1 MKKEK
6 NKGSAK
12 RLIVILSLSLALL
25 TVISAFSFA
34 WIRNYIEVNKV
45 EVTTG
50 KMLYSFKL
58 YRMEGKELKQIEFF
72 DTNKANDAAASQS
85 DATLHKEINNAKI
98 NIDEGEEVFFVI
110 EKYADSID
118 FDVAITFD
126 NNDNPDKFTN
136 IGQMVYYMYDDSS
149 ALSDAVAQF
158 MQQAKE
164 NPAYESMSEAELYQ
178 LALES
183 CLKDPGAPN
192 ENIGTEKLSNIWNT
206 IQKTSLEGDQK
217 YACIRMKITKD
228 TGVSATFEGNS
239 FPFVVNFAIAQKDGL
254 PEDVKTDRFVV
265 DSQPTLKEAMQKYS
279 IGDEIYITKD
289 VTYPGDLVF
298 TRPCTITI
306 VRSTLT
312 LKGNLVFSY
321 MYDDEFTLNTVS
333 DGHIKIEKNE
343 KGGGGNLQIDLP
355 NTSIDLLGANNDV
368 AGKADI
374 YVENNFTANA
384 SKKEGQGI
392 FFKGIRICDIKVN
405 DGKYTY
411 LSNLKP
417 ILINGATR
425 ISVSNRTRLGKLTA
439 NFYCRNI
446 AIENNGYIDKID
458 LSGMTQQDT
467 TMLSTPSIYI
477 NNAGTIGTVDREEGT
492 LPSKDDGD
500 VILLPEWS
508 KKFDK
513 DDKES
518 SEDNTHIIAN
528 KGSGK
533 ILAITSNNEFNFTAN
548 AIKLSKLFFS
558 LGDKGENAAGYPDHI
573 DYMLR
578 TQFVE
583 ADEKDNTKVV
593 IHYEE
598 PAQIILNEDQ
608 YKDLSSLSSLQSYVE
623 YYMSA
628 GVIAPANKL
637 TDVTIICYG
646 NKALSVDDY
655 NFIKT
660 MTSLTDLDLADA
672 VSADR
677 YVPKEAFKGM
687 SALKNVKMSES
698 DTEWGPNIF
707 TGTGVDTIRFPQSL
721 ITLDNYE
728 RDRDGNKTTSIKS
741 QLVLDD
747 IKYVYTS
754 INTVDGFW
762 VNSSAIQYLFTP
774 DEHSYNAYRALSDNA
789 YWKARIFLDN
799 GVRQYGDFF
808 LRYDPNTTDL
818 DPTCEFVVYTG
829 GVELD
834 YNKREIPI
842 KWVEKEYNSC
852 GFDFQRINIRGKYY
866 RITSYDAYALFNKLS
881 CEKDTATGSAMSLT
895 IADDVTYIGEYAFAY
910 GPNTNT
916 DTTVGLGSVVI
927 EGDPEIM
934 GYAFAYNDA
943 LVSFSAPELTTLK
956 GGSNLFR
963 NNELKTVYMP
973 KLSVVSGSKDLNECK
988 KLERVDIGVIEK
1000 TLENENFYNS
1010 DSKYVYTRFYIHTDN
1025 ANDVSTYTAALAANY
1040 RYIFVKES
1048 YAKLYKVT
1056 DKYTGVTDIGENDI
1070 GALRAADENGNDIT
1084 DGKSPAYYYIVDGA
1098 NAHLVACLL
1107 EEINMPNGNY
1117 ATPAT
1122 IGSADYPVT
1131 YIGSA
1136 AYHFTSILARNINIS
1151 SGVDT
1156 LGDYVFDSDT
1166 QKTKYQKY
1174 CITFDLGDVAKTG
1187 KSTFY
1192 SMGMVKIVGDDLE
1205 EIGINTLSNNA
1216 NLAVAY
1222 LPKLSKSNASGA
1234 TSIVFE
1240 TCPNLRIA
1248 YTSISKDISFDGKMT
1263 RKASYVRFINVT
1275 NADSTITIP
1284 DVNTVINSYSTKPQS
1299 TFYRN
1304 HVNVNNDF
1312 DEIILSD
1319 YYDYSVDIQGMKA
1332 TLRLP
1337 GYIFYQESDGSLTLF
1352 AISPDVSLFGDFGES
1367 GKDYTTPSELY
1378 LKNGEYTAIDNGT
1391 TAKYKVEKIGVY
1403 SYGAASFSGLDSF
1416 TVGANIKEISR
1427 YGLFGT
1433 RYYTENSNEI
1443 MLDEVEHLDLA
1454 NVEILGE
1461 AACRGA
1467 RIYTLTANKLKIVNK
1482 DAFLGCGNLQSV
1494 YFPAF
1499 EEAAGATIFSGC
1511 GSLVSATF
1519 GENARKFNEKMFHN
1533 AKVLEKITILN
1544 SSSVVVFNKNTDKL
1558 IPGYEAQVKV
1568 HVPAN
1573 IYGKYVETYAGGFG
1587 GISKNNFEKFGAAYT
1602 DSNDIT
1608 YYWNVLNEDDKT
1620 AYIDFIE
1627 GALPSTLTIPSTI
1640 DGYTIVSVSPELM
1653 SALSNVKKVVLPDNM
1668 AYLTFTTADIADTVE
1683 ELEIKNTNAKFK
1695 TIDGVLYSKEG
1706 ENVKVLLIYPK
1717 AKTVSDDS
1725 FTVPSGVTEIGY
1737 RAFYGTKNLETLIIN
1752 DVVTVRDQ
1760 AFEATEISTISFTNN
1775 TASVFA
1781 GRNIL
1786 LNANTWLV
1794 INVPVASVEAYKM
1807 NVLVDYSIVGKI
1819 IGA

>member
-1 MKKEK
+1 MNKGK

-12 RLIVILSLSLALL
+12 RLIIILSLSLALL
-25 TVISAFSFA
+25 TALSAFSFA

-58 YRMEGKELKQIEFF
+58 YRMEGEELKQIEFF

-85 DATLHKEINNAKI
+85 EATLRKNINNAKI
-98 NIDEGEEVFFVI
+98 DIDEGEEVFFVI

-126 NNDNPDKFTN
+126 NNDNPDRFAN

-158 MQQAKE
+158 MQQAEE
-164 NPAYESMSEAELYQ
+164 NPDYESMSEAELYQ
-178 LALES
+178 MALES
-183 CLKDPGAPN
+183 CLENLGAPD

-206 IQKTSLEGDQK
+206 IQKTSLEGEQK
-217 YACIRMKITKD
+217 YACLRMKITKD

-254 PEDVKTDRFVV
+254 PEDVRPDRFVV
-265 DSQPTLKEAMQKYS
+265 DSKPTLEEAMQKYS
-279 IGDEIYITKD
+279 FGDEIYISQSFE
-289 VTYPGDLVF
+289 YPGDLVF
-298 TRPCTITI
+298 TRPCTITL

-321 MYDDEFTLNTVS
+321 MYEGKFTLNTVS
-333 DGHIKIEKNE
+333 DGHIKIENDG
-343 KGGGGNLQIDLP
+343 KGGGGNFQIDLP
-355 NTSIDLLGANNDV
+355 NATIDLLGANNDV

-374 YVENNFTANA
+374 YVEKGFTANT
-384 SKKEGQGI
+384 SKKVGEGV
-392 FFKGIRICDIKVN
+392 FFKGSRICDIKVN
-405 DGKYTY
+405 DGEYTY

-417 ILINGATR
+417 LLVNGPAR
-425 ISVSNRTRLGKLTA
+425 ISVSNRTRLGKITT

-477 NNAGTIGTVDREEGT
+477 NNAGTIGTVDREEGD

-533 ILAITSNNEFNFTAN
+533 ILAITSNNEFSFTAN

-578 TQFVE
+578 TQFID
-583 ADEKDNTKVV
+583 ADENDNTKVV
-593 IHYEE
+593 IHYEA

-623 YYMSA
+623 YYASA

-660 MTSLTDLDLADA
+660 MTVLTDLDLSDA
-672 VSADR
+672 VSTDR

-698 DTEWGPNIF
+698 DATWGENIF
-707 TGTGVDTIRFPQSL
+707 TNTGIVEIRFPQSL
-721 ITLDNYE
+721 TNLDNP
-728 RDRDGNKTTSIKS
+728 RNKSTNAVTS
-741 QLVLDD
+741 QNVLDG

-774 DEHSYNAYRALSDNA
+774 DEHSYNDYRALSDNA
-789 YWKARIFLDN
+789 YWRSRIFLDN
-799 GVRQYGDFF
+799 GVRQFGDFF
-808 LRYDPNTTDL
+808 LRYDPNTKDL

-829 GVELD
+829 GVEL
-834 YNKREIPI
+834 NSSKKEVPV
-842 KWVEKEYNSC
+842 KWVEKEFNSC
-852 GFDFQRINIRGKYY
+852 GFDFQRININGKYY

-881 CEKDTATGSAMSLT
+881 CEKDTATGNAMSLT
-895 IADDVTYIGEYAFAY
+895 ISDDVTYIGEYAFAY

-956 GGSNLFR
+956 GGSNLFK

-1000 TLENENFYNS
+1000 TSANENFYNS

-1025 ANDVSTYTAALAANY
+1025 AKDVSTYTAALAANY

-1056 DKYTGVTDIGENDI
+1056 NNYTGVTDIGENDLD
-1070 GALRAADENGNDIT
+1070 ALREADENGNDIT
-1084 DGKSPAYYYIVDGA
+1084 DGKNPAYYYVLDGTS
-1098 NAHLVACLL
+1098 AHLVACLL

-1122 IGSADYPVT
+1122 FGNGAYPVT
-1131 YIGSA
+1131 KIGSA
-1136 AYHFTSILARNINIS
+1136 AYHFTSIVAQNINIS
-1151 SGVDT
+1151 RGVDT
-1156 LGDYVFDSDT
+1156 LGDYVFDSDS

-1234 TSIVFE
+1234 TSTVFE

-1248 YTSISKDISFDGKMT
+1248 YTSISKDISFDGKIT
-1263 RKASYVRFINVT
+1263 RKSSYVRFINVT
-1275 NADSTITIP
+1275 NVDTTITIP
-1284 DVNTVINSYSTKPQS
+1284 NLNTVINSYGTKPQS

-1304 HVNVNNDF
+1304 SVNVNTNF

-1319 YYDYSVDIQGMKA
+1319 YYDYTVDLPGMKA
-1332 TLRLP
+1332 TIRLP

-1352 AISPDVSLFGDFGES
+1352 AISPDVVSFADFGTT
-1367 GKDYTTPSELY
+1367 GKDYTTPNNLY
-1378 LKNGEYTAIDNGT
+1378 FENGEYIVIDNGT
-1391 TAKYKVEKIGVY
+1391 TAKYNVEKIGNY
-1403 SYGAASFSGLDSF
+1403 AYGAASFSGLDSF
-1416 TVGANIKEISR
+1416 TVGSNVKEIGKF
-1427 YGLFGT
+1427 GLFGT
-1433 RYYTENSNEI
+1433 RYATGNSDEI
-1443 MLDEVEHLDLA
+1443 MLKEVRHLDLA

-1467 RIYTLTANKLKIVNK
+1467 SIYTLTANKLKILSK
-1482 DAFLGCGNLQSV
+1482 DAFLNNIYLQSV
-1494 YFPAF
+1494 YLPAF
-1499 EEAAGATIFSGC
+1499 EEVTGAAVFSGC
-1511 GSLVSATF
+1511 TSLQSATF
-1519 GENARKFNEKMFHN
+1519 GANATTFYEIMFQG
-1533 AKVLEKITILN
+1533 AKKLTKITILN
-1544 SSSVVVFNKNTDKL
+1544 SQTPVNIVGKENLASDY
-1558 IPGYEAQVKV
+1558 GAQIKV
-1568 HVPAN
+1568 HVPASVYDAYVSK
-1573 IYGKYVETYAGGFG
+1573 YGSGFG
-1587 GISKNNFEKFGAAYT
+1587 GIPNGNFEKFGATYK
-1602 DSNDIT
+1602 DSDDIT
-1608 YYWNVLNEDDKT
+1608 YYWNVLNESEKT
-1620 AYIDFIE
+1620 AYIDYIQGTFK
-1627 GALPSTLTIPSTI
+1627 SDLTIPSTI
-1640 DGYTIVSVSPELM
+1640 DGYTIVSVKAEAMGAISGV
-1653 SALSNVKKVVLPDNM
+1653 NKVILPDSM
-1668 AYLTFTTADIADTVE
+1668 AYLSFNTSDIADSVAELQIASTNNKFDTV
-1683 ELEIKNTNAKFK
+1683 
-1695 TIDGVLYSKEG
+1695 DGVLYTEG
-1706 ENVKVLLIYPK
+1706 CKTLLIYPRGK
-1717 AKTVSDDS
+1717 TTVDNNFTVSS
-1725 FTVPSGVTEIGY
+1725 SVSEIGY
-1737 RAFYGTKNLETLIIN
+1737 RAFYGMENITELTISGA
-1752 DVVTVRDQ
+1752 VTIRDQ
-1760 AFEATEISTISFTNN
+1760 AFESSNISKIIFVSN

-1781 GRNIL
+1781 GRNIF
-1786 LNANTWLV
+1786 LNANTLMKIIVPNNTDV
-1794 INVPVASVEAYKM
+1794 INAYKN
-1807 NVLVDYSIVGKI
+1807 NVLIDYSIVGKI